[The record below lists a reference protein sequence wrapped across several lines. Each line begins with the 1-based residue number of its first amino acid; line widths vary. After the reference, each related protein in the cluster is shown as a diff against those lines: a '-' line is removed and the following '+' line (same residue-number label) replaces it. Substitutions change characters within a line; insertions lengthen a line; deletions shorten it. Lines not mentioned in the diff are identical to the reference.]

1 MRDLA
6 GLVATS
12 APRVV
17 DRVRRLEDLGLLL
30 GYTIGL
36 DLKVMGYALKA
47 LIAGSAS
54 FD

>member
-6 GLVATS
+6 GLVAMS

-17 DRVRRLEDLGLLL
+17 DRVRRLEDPGLLL